1 MSKPKGDGYVLV
13 FAVVV
18 CLVCSVLLAVSESA
32 LKPYKE
38 ENIRIDKRFNILK
51 ALGVNVYTNGHKR
64 IPPVLVNEIYNR
76 DVQEFVLDGKTGT
89 PVEGKKPA
97 DVNPDEFD
105 ARTKLPLYV
114 RRDASGKPMTYAFPV
129 SGKGL
134 WSTIYGYLAL
144 RSDLATVS
152 GATFYKH
159 GETPGLGGEVEAEWF
174 QKNFQDKVV
183 FKDGKRVKLRVIKG
197 KVADNFPE
205 GNPHAVDGIS
215 GATITGDG
223 VTKFV
228 NADLDRYENYFRTIR
243 SK

>member
-18 CLVCSVLLAVSESA
+18 CLVCSILLAVSESA

-38 ENIRIDKRFNILK
+38 ENVRIDKRFNILK

-64 IPPVLVNEIYNR
+64 IPPALVNEIYNR
-76 DVQEFVLDGKTGT
+76 DVQELVLDGTTGA

-114 RRDASGKPMTYAFPV
+114 RRDAAGKPMTYAFPV

-144 RSDLATVS
+144 RSDLATVA

-183 FKDGKRVKLRVIKG
+183 FKDGNRVRLRVIKG

>member
-18 CLVCSVLLAVSESA
+18 CLVCSILLAVSESA

-38 ENIRIDKRFNILK
+38 ENVRIDKRFNILK

-76 DVQEFVLDGKTGT
+76 DVQEFVLDGKTGA

-114 RRDASGKPMTYAFPV
+114 RRDASGQPMTYAFPV

-134 WSTIYGYLAL
+134 WSTIYGYMAL

-183 FKDGKRVKLRVIKG
+183 FKDGKRVPLRVIKG

-223 VTKFV
+223 VAKFL